1 MLSIILVASSLP
13 PNPVSIIFISL
24 GFLKKDIS
32 AAAVV
37 ISKNVIGFLLF
48 LISISFKISI
58 KVSSEINSPLIRIRS
73 LKFIK

>member
-13 PNPVSIIFISL
+13 PNPVSIIFISV
-24 GFLKKDIS
+24 GYLKKDIN

-37 ISKNVIGFLLF
+37 ISKNVNGFLLF

-58 KVSSEINSPLIRIRS
+58 KSSFDIISPFIRI
-73 LKFIK
+73 LL